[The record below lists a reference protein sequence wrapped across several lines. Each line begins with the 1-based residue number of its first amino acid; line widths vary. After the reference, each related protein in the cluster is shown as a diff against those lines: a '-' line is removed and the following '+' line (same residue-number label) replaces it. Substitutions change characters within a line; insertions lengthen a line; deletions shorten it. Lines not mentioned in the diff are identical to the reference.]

1 MSRVRPGV
9 LLTNANWLPANAL
22 MALDLPEFDRPANA
36 ISPTLA
42 GTSSSEATLLKK
54 EALRKSNMDGWIN
67 FARISAFCAKI
78 HGEKNCMKRAWA
90 LLSFAVC
97 AGPLAVAEPAAKADS
112 AKGQNIANKICTACH
127 GADGNSPTPANPKL
141 ASQVPEYLQKQLANF
156 KPAAGKRAERENPI
170 MGGMVAG
177 LSVEDMRDVAAYYAA
192 QQVKPGAVK
201 NRDALALGRKI
212 WRAGDMNKGL
222 PACAACHGAS
232 GAGLPAQ
239 YPRLAGQYAEY
250 TEAQLKAFRSGER
263 RNDANK
269 MMQAVA
275 ARMSDPEIRA
285 VADYVAGLR

>member
-9 LLTNANWLPANAL
+9 LLTNANWLPVSAL
-22 MALDLPEFDRPANA
+22 MALDLPVFDRPTKA

-42 GTSSSEATLLKK
+42 GASSSEATVLKK
-54 EALRKSNMDGWIN
+54 KALRKSDMGSRQPVLLEYQPFERRLAGGNG
-67 FARISAFCAKI
+67 
-78 HGEKNCMKRAWA
+78 MKRALA

-97 AGPLAVAEPAAKADS
+97 AGPLAAAEPAAKADS
-112 AKGQNIANKICTACH
+112 AKGQNIANKICSACH

-170 MGGMVAG
+170 MGGMAAS
-177 LSVEDMRDVAAYYAA
+177 LSVEDMRDVAAYYSA
-192 QQVKPGAVK
+192 QQVKPGAVR
-201 NRDALALGRKI
+201 NQDVFALGRKI
-212 WRAGDMNKGL
+212 WRGGDTTKGL

-263 RNDANK
+263 RNDANG
-269 MMQAVA
+269 MMQAIAV
-275 ARMSDPEIRA
+275 RMSEPEIRA

>member
-1 MSRVRPGV
+1 
-9 LLTNANWLPANAL
+9 
-22 MALDLPEFDRPANA
+22 
-36 ISPTLA
+36 
-42 GTSSSEATLLKK
+42 
-54 EALRKSNMDGWIN
+54 
-67 FARISAFCAKI
+67 
-78 HGEKNCMKRAWA
+78 MKRALA

-97 AGPLAVAEPAAKADS
+97 TGPLAAAEPAAKADS
-112 AKGQNIANKICTACH
+112 AKGQSIANKICAACH

-170 MGGMVAG
+170 MGGMAAG
-177 LSVEDMRDVAAYYAA
+177 LSAEDMRDVAAYYSA
-192 QQVKPGAVK
+192 QQVKPGAVR

-212 WRAGDMNKGL
+212 WRGGDVTKGL

-263 RNDANK
+263 RNDANG
-269 MMQAVA
+269 MMQAIAV
-275 ARMSDPEIRA
+275 RMSEPEIRA

>member
-1 MSRVRPGV
+1 
-9 LLTNANWLPANAL
+9 
-22 MALDLPEFDRPANA
+22 
-36 ISPTLA
+36 
-42 GTSSSEATLLKK
+42 
-54 EALRKSNMDGWIN
+54 
-67 FARISAFCAKI
+67 
-78 HGEKNCMKRAWA
+78 MKRALA
-90 LLSFAVC
+90 LLGFAIC
-97 AGPLAVAEPAAKADS
+97 AGFSHFPVGAADPAKADP
-112 AKGQNIANKICTACH
+112 AKGQSIANKVCAACH

-177 LSVEDMRDVAAYYAA
+177 LSVEDMRDVAAYYSA
-192 QQVKPGAVK
+192 QRVKPGAVR

-212 WRAGDMNKGL
+212 WRGGDLTKGL

-263 RNDANK
+263 RNDANG
-269 MMQAVA
+269 MMQAIA
-275 ARMSDPEIRA
+275 ARMSEPEIRA
-285 VADYVAGLR
+285 VADYVTGLR